1 MRSSRC
7 VRGRVDAGFLPYDSG
22 EHLGVSV
29 SGLLMKVSARQ
40 LLKDHARVFK
50 PLGCRS
56 AERGNGVCFR
66 FSSVHSEALILKG
79 FLAATV

>member
-1 MRSSRC
+1 MN
-7 VRGRVDAGFLPYDSG
+7 
-22 EHLGVSV
+22 
-29 SGLLMKVSARQ
+29 VSARQ